1 MGNFLVYLLT
11 LPYISVFQKILL
23 NFSYLKMRF
32 WKASFVRIDRRI
44 LTAINLDGT
53 DLINYFA
60 NDIFHPYYIWHD

>member
-1 MGNFLVYLLT
+1 
-11 LPYISVFQKILL
+11 
-23 NFSYLKMRF
+23 MRF
-32 WKASFVRIDRRI
+32 WKAGFVRIDRRI